1 MYCSQVFGQLR
12 REIILIIIGITNM
25 FACMFLSNSDD
36 VQMEAAICWTFFF
49 FYTSS
54 VLFNIIYDPNV
65 TCVT

>member
-1 MYCSQVFGQLR
+1 
-12 REIILIIIGITNM
+12 M

-49 FYTSS
+49 FFYTSS

>member
-49 FYTSS
+49 FFTP
-54 VLFNIIYDPNV
+54 VLYYSILFM
-65 TCVT
+65 TLM

>member
-1 MYCSQVFGQLR
+1 
-12 REIILIIIGITNM
+12 M

>member
-36 VQMEAAICWTFFF
+36 VQMEAAICSTYF
-49 FYTSS
+49 FYTTCNLHYSI
-54 VLFNIIYDPNV
+54 LFMTLI
-65 TCVT
+65 